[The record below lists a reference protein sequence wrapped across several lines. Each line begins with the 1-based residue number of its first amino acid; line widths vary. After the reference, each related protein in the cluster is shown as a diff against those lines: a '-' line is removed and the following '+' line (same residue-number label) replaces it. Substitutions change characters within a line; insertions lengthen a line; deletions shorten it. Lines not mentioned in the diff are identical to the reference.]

1 MIFFRYIG
9 KVWAGKG
16 AEDVAD
22 DSPVGIGSASVDV
35 RQEAAHSVG
44 VEDTI

>member
-1 MIFFRYIG
+1 MIDFGYLG
-9 KVWAGKG
+9 KVWTGEG
-16 AEDVAD
+16 AENVTD
-22 DSPVGIGSASVDV
+22 DSAATVMFPGVDV